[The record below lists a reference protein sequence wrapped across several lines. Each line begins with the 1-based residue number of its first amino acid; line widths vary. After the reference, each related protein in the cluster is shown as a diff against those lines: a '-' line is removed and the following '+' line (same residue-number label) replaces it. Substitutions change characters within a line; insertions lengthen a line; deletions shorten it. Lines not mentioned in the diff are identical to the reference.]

1 MRKATLVISSALLIL
16 VLGGAC
22 FAFLRINST
31 LREARQRVDKEGN
44 LAFDLL
50 TLDSSSQGTKTGFE
64 PLPSPNDAVTGAA
77 FGGRIYLAGPGGLAG
92 YSSFATAA
100 NNPGAQ
106 PTLLRTG
113 LDLPPAP
120 ITALA
125 TGRLHGD
132 PSPYLIA
139 ATHGEGLLFFT
150 EDATKPV
157 RQLRPADATA
167 RDITAILPLA
177 SGDLLIGTRRAGL
190 LIYNGKTLRL
200 FRADFVGIPVTA
212 LAGDEGDFW
221 VGTRTKGVLHWHA
234 GQLDAFDQNS
244 GLPDPE
250 VEDIAIG
257 AAGVFVGT
265 PLGVAEFTDGRAAR
279 VLERGLFAHSL
290 ALEGSTLV
298 IATIDEGLR
307 EIDLK
312 PQQTAREPLQNEG
325 LNHAHLF
332 TVDGTLLAVGD
343 GKVLRHGRGGVSGDW
358 QTVLAPSQR
367 SLSDRNITSLNF
379 APDGRLWIG
388 YFDRGVD
395 VLDIQ
400 GGHAEHVED
409 DHVFCVN
416 RIVTDPL
423 RQTMDVATANGL
435 VLFDPG
441 KTTPTE
447 RQVLLRRD
455 GLISD
460 QVTDIGFTRD
470 GMTLA
475 TPAGLTFFTPSGA
488 QSLYAFQGLVN
499 NHVYTL
505 AAERTNGRVLAG
517 TLGGISILDDETVR
531 QNVTLK
537 NSGLKR
543 NWITAL
549 LRVPQTDAQDT
560 WFVGTYGGGVV
571 QMDGAG
577 HVTSMDVADVVINPN
592 AMFETP
598 QHVLAGSLDDGLL
611 VYNRGSRHWSRITA
625 GLPSKNVTA
634 FAESGGELYVGTDNG
649 IVRIAE
655 TRLP

>member
-1 MRKATLVISSALLIL
+1 MRKATIVISSALLIP
-16 VLGGAC
+16 VLGSAC
-22 FAFLRINST
+22 FVYLRINST
-31 LREARQRVDKEGN
+31 LRETRQHVSTEGN
-44 LAFDLL
+44 FAFDLL
-50 TLDSSSQGTKTGFE
+50 TLDSSSAGTKSDFE
-64 PLPSPNDAVTGAA
+64 SLPAPNDAVAGAA
-77 FGGRIYLAGPGGLAG
+77 FGGKIYLAGPGGLAI
-92 YSSFATAA
+92 YSSFTEGA
-100 NNPGAQ
+100 NKPDAQ
-106 PTLLRTG
+106 PRVLQTG
-113 LDLPPAP
+113 LDLPSAP

-132 PSPYLIA
+132 SSTYLIA
-139 ATHGEGLLFFT
+139 ATHGEGLLLFKDDT
-150 EDATKPV
+150 TMPV

-177 SGDLLIGTRRAGL
+177 SGDLLIGTRRAGV
-190 LIYNGKTLRL
+190 LIYDGKTLRL
-200 FRADFVGIPVTA
+200 FRADFAGIPVTA

-221 VGTRTKGVLHWHA
+221 VGTRTRGVLHWHA
-234 GQLDAFDQNS
+234 GQLDTFDQTS

-257 AAGVFVGT
+257 TAGVFIGT
-265 PLGVAEFTDGRAAR
+265 PLGVEQFSNDRPSRLLAQ
-279 VLERGLFAHSL
+279 GLFAHSL
-290 ALEGSTLV
+290 ALDGSTLMV
-298 IATIDEGLR
+298 ATIDQGLH

-312 PQQTAREPLQNEG
+312 PHQSARELLTSE
-325 LNHAHLF
+325 HLDRADFF
-332 TVDGTLLAVGD
+332 TVEGTLLAVGN
-343 GKVLRHGRGGVSGDW
+343 GRVLRHARGGIGGDW
-358 QTVLAPSQR
+358 QTVFSASPQALTN
-367 SLSDRNITSLNF
+367 RNVTSLNF

-395 VLDIQ
+395 VLNLQ
-400 GGHAEHVED
+400 SGHAEHVED

-416 RIVTDPL
+416 RIVSDPL

-435 VLFDPG
+435 VLFDPAR
-441 KTTPTE
+441 TTPAE
-447 RQVLLRRD
+447 KQVLLRRD

-460 QVTDIGFTRD
+460 QVTDIAFTRD

-505 AAERTNGRVLAG
+505 AADRTNGRILAG

-549 LRVPQTDAQDT
+549 LRVSQAETPDR

-571 QMDGAG
+571 QMDAAG
-577 HVTSMDVADVVINPN
+577 HVTPMDVANAVINPN
-592 AMFETP
+592 AMFETAR
-598 QHVLAGSLDDGLL
+598 HVFAGSLDDGLL
-611 VYNRGSRHWSRITA
+611 VYNRGSQRWSRITT

-634 FAESGGELYVGTDNG
+634 ITENAGELYVGTDNG